1 MKKKGAKRKSVT
13 FILFIHSTQYY
24 INVHYFALHI
34 VLNVLLKLLRVRY
47 CTLYYVNIIHC
58 FFLAIMDPLKKVL
71 PQKIFE
77 IIERAGISTAKQII
91 IMSKWDIKKLT
102 NLNNDDIILLKSMIA
117 DYLSPESVPGD
128 LLLQQ
133 ENLNSR
139 ISSGCNTIDSLM
151 KGGFLRGTLTEIYGE
166 SGSGKTQVLIQA
178 VAHNSF
184 CGCVYICTEDLFPL
198 KRLQQVIH
206 SIPDYNSETDYGKN
220 IFIEHVTE
228 PIELLS
234 CVKVRLPK
242 LLSKT
247 KVSLIIVDSIAAPYR
262 TDTTN
267 YVQRAEDLRE
277 LAMSL
282 IKTAQNANLAIVC
295 INQVTAAFD
304 GSDNCLPSLGLAWSN
319 MVSTRLS
326 IRKTSETIDIKEESD
341 LIQEK
346 YSNVREMSVVFAPH
360 LSNKSARFIITPA
373 GIVGI

>member
-1 MKKKGAKRKSVT
+1 MD
-13 FILFIHSTQYY
+13 
-24 INVHYFALHI
+24 
-34 VLNVLLKLLRVRY
+34 LLK
-47 CTLYYVNIIHC
+47 NI
-58 FFLAIMDPLKKVL
+58 L

-77 IIERAGISTAKQII
+77 VIERAGVSTAKQII
-91 IMSKWDIKKLT
+91 MLSKWDIKKLT
-102 NLNNDDIILLKSMIA
+102 NLSNDDIFLLKSMVA
-117 DYLSPESVPGD
+117 DYISPESVPGD
-128 LLLQQ
+128 LLLQK
-133 ENLNSR
+133 ENLNPR
-139 ISSGCNTIDSLM
+139 ISIGCNTIDYLL

-166 SGSGKTQVLIQA
+166 SGSGKTQVLLQA
-178 VAHNSF
+178 VAHNSY
-184 CGCVYICTEDLFPL
+184 CGCVYICTEDLFPV
-198 KRLQQVIH
+198 KRLEQIIH
-206 SIPDYNSETDYGKN
+206 SIPDCNSETDYGKN

-242 LLSKT
+242 LLSRN
-247 KVSLIIVDSIAAPYR
+247 KVSLIVVDSIAAPYR

-267 YVQRAEDLRE
+267 YIQRAEDLRE

-304 GSDNCLPSLGLAWSN
+304 GSNNCLPSLGLAWSN

-326 IRKTSETIDIKEESD
+326 LRKTSETIDIINESD
-341 LIQEK
+341 FIQEK
-346 YSNVREMSVVFAPH
+346 YSNVREMTVVFAPH